1 MMRLCVLQ
9 LSVQQR
15 VFNIANELLH
25 TEIAYVT
32 KLHLL
37 DQVSRPLMTLRCVPV
52 SVIRGSV
59 IRVCSPLAGVLCPP
73 PGGGALSLLL
83 PL

>member
-1 MMRLCVLQ
+1 MMCLCVLQ

-37 DQVSRPLMTLRCVPV
+37 DQVSRPLTTLRCVPV
-52 SVIRGSV
+52 SA
-59 IRVCSPLAGVLCPP
+59 IRV
-73 PGGGALSLLL
+73 
-83 PL
+83 

>member
-1 MMRLCVLQ
+1 MMCLCVLQ

-37 DQVSRPLMTLRCVPV
+37 DQVSRPLTMLRCVPV
-52 SVIRGSV
+52 SVCEPV
-59 IRVCSPLAGVLCPP
+59 ISPLAGVLCPP
-73 PGGGALSLLL
+73 PGGGALSRLL